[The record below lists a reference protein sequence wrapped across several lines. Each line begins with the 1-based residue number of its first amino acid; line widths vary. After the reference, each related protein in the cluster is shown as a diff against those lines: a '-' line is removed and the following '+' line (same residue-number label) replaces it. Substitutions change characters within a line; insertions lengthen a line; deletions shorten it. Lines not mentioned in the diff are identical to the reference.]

1 MSPARPV
8 VLVTGAAKRIG
19 AAISRRLHAAGCDLA
34 LHYRH
39 SAGEMQALVDAL
51 EAERPGSTLALQA
64 DLADTAALPGL
75 IERTAAHFGRLD
87 GLVNNASTFYAT
99 PLGTITEAQW
109 DELFASNAKAP
120 LFLAQAAAPH
130 LRAARGAIVN
140 ILDIYAE
147 RPLAE
152 LAAYAGSKAALTA
165 LTKALALS
173 LAPEVR
179 VNGIA
184 PGAVIWPETG
194 KSVDD
199 IRHII
204 DRTPLGRAGSPDEIA
219 DAVQWLLFQAGFM
232 TGEVLRLDGG
242 RCLTL

>member
-19 AAISRRLHAAGCDLA
+19 AAISRHLHAAGCDLA